1 MIAELVQ
8 RQLSANRTEFIYAS
22 NHDAAE
28 GSKAAWVEVDGGKI
42 KRVALGRLVYGSGN
56 TANVEGTARKARGD
70 RSAALSIK
78 RYLEA

>member
-8 RQLSANRTEFIYAS
+8 RQLSANRTESIYTPTA
-22 NHDAAE
+22 DAAD

-42 KRVALGRLVYGSGN
+42 KRFALGRLVYGSGN
-56 TANVEGTARKARGD
+56 MANVEGKARKASSD
-70 RSAALSIK
+70 RSAALAIK